1 MSEVFQMARTAETAH
16 ARLDG
21 HERLCNQSN
30 EHTQK
35 ALGTLTEAIKTLAE
49 TVNGTNIRLHSRID
63 KLMYGMGALI
73 ISAAGGAIFMLL
85 LFLWEATR
93 YKVGG

>member
-1 MSEVFQMARTAETAH
+1 MSDVFQFARTAETAH

-21 HERLCNQSN
+21 HERLCTQNN

-35 ALGTLTEAIKTLAE
+35 ALGSLTEAIKTLAE
-49 TVNGTNIRLHSRID
+49 TVNCTNVRLHSRID

-85 LFLWEATR
+85 QFLWEATR

>member
-21 HERLCNQSN
+21 HEKLCVQNA
-30 EHTQK
+30 EHTQG
-35 ALGTLTEAIKTLAE
+35 ALKSLTEAIKTLAE
-49 TVNGTNIRLHSRID
+49 TVNCTNVRLHSRID

-85 LFLWEATR
+85 QFLWEAVR
-93 YKVGG
+93 YKAG

>member
-1 MSEVFQMARTAETAH
+1 MSETPYFDRTAATAH

-21 HERLCNQSN
+21 HERLCVQNA
-30 EHTQK
+30 EYTQK
-35 ALGTLTEAIKTLAE
+35 SLQSLTDAIKALAE
-49 TVNGTNIRLHSRID
+49 TVGSTNVRLHSRID

-85 LFLWEATR
+85 QFLWEATR